1 MLAKPKM
8 NAAVV
13 AMDFITSVLSVSFF
27 ELSLSIS
34 SLLSTQQ
41 Y

>member
-1 MLAKPKM
+1 MKPKM
-8 NAAVV
+8 NEAKAAVGFTAV
-13 AMDFITSVLSVSFF
+13 VLSVSFF
-27 ELSLSIS
+27 ELSLFTS